1 MNGERSPE
9 PSLLPAL
16 RPPPQLPEVGEAV
29 ERASRV
35 VLGAVLLVGDGVA
48 AVLRSAT
55 AEQATGA
62 RPLGPS
68 AWVAARRVAVGL
80 AFETQRRAARVA
92 DASAKVV
99 LPTLGWLL
107 GSPIAEPAVRR
118 VADRLDRAYQA
129 GLLEEQAARELAGRT
144 GEATVEMAVPF
155 VLGEVD
161 LEPIIDR
168 VLSELDLPALVQ
180 RVMAELDL
188 DPIVKRV
195 LADLDL
201 PALVNEVV
209 GELQLSSVVLEATG
223 GITEDVVEQVRART
237 ASADAVV
244 ERVVAKVLR
253 RRAGASPVAAFD
265 DAGPSRD
272 VGGAPRDD

>member
-1 MNGERSPE
+1 MNREGPTE

-16 RPPPQLPEVGEAV
+16 RPPQRLPEVGEAV

-48 AVLRSAT
+48 AALRSAT
-55 AEQATGA
+55 AEQEGA
-62 RPLGPS
+62 APPHGPS

-80 AFETQRRAARVA
+80 AFETQRRVARVA
-92 DASAKVV
+92 DTSAKVV

-155 VLGEVD
+155 MLSEVD
-161 LEPIIDR
+161 LEPIVDQ

-253 RRAGASPVAAFD
+253 RRVGAPSMAAFD
-265 DAGPSRD
+265 DHEPPGDA
-272 VGGAPRDD
+272 GGASPR